1 MLVALSSTERTEES
15 PNNWHMFNDFL
26 VRPVAKEDA
35 LDFTPKWKMPS
46 VICFQAKSA
55 SNVVDNS
62 WREHLDTSLLYFDYS
77 YGYTHERPRVSYHFD
92 ELTRTWYFRNRETR
106 REPACQLLVPEEGPV
121 PGTLVALD
129 AEFVS
134 MQNEEIEVKADG
146 SRSVVR
152 PSRLGL
158 ARVSVL
164 RGTGEDEGVPF
175 LDDYIITKE
184 PVVDYLT
191 EFSGIHVGDLDPVMS
206 SHALVPLK
214 VAYKRL
220 WLLLNLGCVFVGH
233 GLLKDFRIISK
244 SNLLN
249 LRTLVA

>member
-1 MLVALSSTERTEES
+1 
-15 PNNWHMFNDFL
+15 MFNDFL
-26 VRPVAKEDA
+26 VRPVSKEDA

-46 VICFQAKSA
+46 VLCYQAKSV

-62 WREHLDTSLLYFDYS
+62 WREHLDTSLLYLDLT
-77 YGYTHERPRVSYHFD
+77 YGYTYERPKVPEFNK
-92 ELTRTWYFRNRETR
+92 LTRRRAARNREIPRETR
-106 REPACQLLVPEEGPV
+106 CRPLVPAEGPS
-121 PGTLVALD
+121 PGMLVALD

-164 RGTGEDEGVPF
+164 RGEGEDEGVAF

-191 EFSGIHVGDLDPVMS
+191 EFSGIHVGDLDPVQS
-206 SHALVPLK
+206 RHALVPLK

-233 GLLKDFRIISK
+233 GLLKDFRIISEF
-244 SNLLN
+244 
-249 LRTLVA
+249 

>member
-1 MLVALSSTERTEES
+1 MALSSTERTEETPS
-15 PNNWHMFNDFL
+15 NWHMFNDFL
-26 VRPVAKEDA
+26 VRPVTKGNA

-46 VICFQAKSA
+46 VLCFQAKSA

-62 WREHLDTSLLYFDYS
+62 WRDHLDTSLLYFDYA
-77 YGYTHERPRVSYHFD
+77 YGYTHEGPRVSHFYD
-92 ELTRTWYFRNRETR
+92 ELTQSWHFRNLETR
-106 REPACQLLVPEEGPV
+106 REPSCRPLIPSEGPV

-146 SRSVVR
+146 TRSVVR

-164 RGTGEDEGVPF
+164 RGAGEDEGVPF

-191 EFSGIHVGDLDPVMS
+191 EFSGIHIGDLDPVMS
-206 SHALVPLK
+206 NHALVPLK

-233 GLLKDFRIISK
+233 GLLMDFRIISEFDFWQRVK
-244 SNLLN
+244 
-249 LRTLVA
+249 